1 MPETTVD
8 DAAVRPAAVVNEE
21 IRQLAGRIGLS
32 RAERDRLAALWTEY
46 GLAVRREADL
56 AA

>member
-1 MPETTVD
+1 MPESTPDT
-8 DAAVRPAAVVNEE
+8 AAVRPAALVNEE

-32 RAERDRLAALWTEY
+32 KAERDRLTALQAEW
-46 GLAVRREADL
+46 LHAVREEAKL